1 MLGQDAG
8 SRRKSTSDAS
18 RRRRR
23 RRKLNLI
30 LAPAIRLNH
39 LVGEG
44 KKKAQLDD
52 KIFKFLLLSS
62 PLV

>member
-18 RRRRR
+18 RRRR